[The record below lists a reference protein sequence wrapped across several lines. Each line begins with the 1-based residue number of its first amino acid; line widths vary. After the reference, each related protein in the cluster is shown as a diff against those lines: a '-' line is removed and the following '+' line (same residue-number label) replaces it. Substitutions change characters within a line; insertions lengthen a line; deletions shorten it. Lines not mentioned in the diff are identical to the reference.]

1 MFQRLRFYAS
11 GPLVLLLLLSSIRL
25 SAQSIPYS
33 AVQRQKIEQL
43 RQAFQKTRDSS
54 YSRAFTLA
62 KQLGRPI
69 EVRLRDGAK
78 MTLQGLDDR
87 GHLSYYVT
95 SSATRAGITT
105 RTNSLYAGGSLGLN
119 LSGSS
124 ASVQGKLGIWD
135 GGAVRATHIEMRGRV
150 SQQDDADTTTD
161 GEEHPSHVAGIMMA
175 SGINPSVRGM
185 AYRTTLKAWD
195 YTNDVAEMAAAS
207 PNLLVSNHS
216 YGYNAGWYPN
226 PDATSKY
233 AWIWYGDTTVSK
245 VYDYKFGLYD
255 SRTQSWDRIAV
266 NAPNYLMVLSAG
278 NSRGYN
284 GPAAGEAYILGNYT
298 TNRKT
303 VTSTT
308 PRDNQTGY
316 DVLPPTASAKNAL
329 SVGAVSIL
337 RNGYQQP
344 SDVQNS
350 DFTAWGPTDDGR
362 IKPDI
367 VGAGVS
373 ILSCNSVNDSS
384 YVTLSGT
391 SMSSPNVAGSL
402 LLLQELYAQQN
413 SGQFMRSSTL
423 RGLAIH
429 TADEAGTT
437 SGPDYQNGWGLLN
450 VERAGRVLLN
460 SDRNYL
466 LSELSLS
473 QGQTYSLTVV
483 ASGRGAL
490 TSTIAWTDPAGT
502 PTTTLN
508 DRTPKLVNDLDIRVS
523 DGTTTTQPW
532 ILDPNNPTN
541 AAGRGDNIRDN
552 VEQVLIANPVPGR
565 TYTVTVTHKGTLSG
579 NKQDYAL
586 LMSGIGGT
594 AYCASAAT
602 TNADSRIDRV
612 QFGSIDKT
620 GSGGCTTS
628 TDNTT
633 LVADVQAGQTIPL
646 TITTG
651 SCGAARNTIVKA
663 FVDWNLDGDFDDA
676 NETVAT
682 SGVLANGTAFTG
694 NVTIPASVTVGQLT
708 RLRIVDVAT
717 EDPAAVT
724 SCGAYGVGE
733 TQDFLLHFVQ
743 VTNDVGVVALVA
755 PDSGFCA
762 QSGDVTIAV
771 RLQNFGSTTQTA
783 VPVSVKVLDQNNNL
797 LTTLSGTFSSL
808 SPNKQGLLT
817 LQLPGGT
824 ALQAGQTYQ
833 FVATTIL
840 ANDQVSTNNQL
851 TVTRTTGT
859 LPGAGLFS
867 ALDCGGTAPVVLRNA
882 GDGVAT
888 WFDALTGGNLLA
900 AGNLTSTTVRPANNV
915 YYISQNE
922 FSGRLGPATK
932 GEFGSGSYGGAY
944 TPQPLLSA
952 KAPLM
957 LASARL
963 YIGTPGRLTFSIKR
977 LDETVVSTVSL
988 DVAATRTLPTSA
1000 TASGGQLTDD
1010 PNDPGAV
1017 YPLNLKIPAAGEYKL
1032 TVDYE
1037 DGVTIFR
1044 STTAI
1049 AGSTIT
1055 RSTFPVSISGIIS
1068 SKGSLF
1074 ANTSSVDTLK
1084 YAWYY
1089 LYDLQV
1095 RPLGCSNGQRVA
1107 VTTTAGTTPTAT
1119 ITPNG
1124 SISVCQGS
1132 SVTLRT
1138 SVNSSNTFV
1147 YQWLRNG
1154 QLVTGATSASYTAST
1169 AGQYSVQVT
1178 GSCPT
1183 ASTSAVTINLR
1194 AAETPVIT
1202 QNANILVSNATFSNQ
1217 WLFNGVAIAGATSA
1231 TYVASQSGRYSVRG
1245 NVSSCGEVTSG
1256 EVNVVILAAEPVVA
1270 DVFRVYPNP
1279 AVKVITVEAT
1289 AVSGPTPT
1297 LQLID
1302 ARGAL
1307 LQSTLMK
1314 RSGTLDVATVD
1325 VGQLPDGVFFIQVVG
1340 DLSQPTRIK
1349 RFTKQ

>member
-1 MFQRLRFYAS
+1 MPQRLRFCTT
-11 GPLVLLLLLSSIRL
+11 GLLFFLLVSCSVNLF
-25 SAQSIPYS
+25 AQSIPYS
-33 AVQRQKIEQL
+33 AKQRQQIEQL
-43 RQAFQKTRDSS
+43 RQTFQKTRDSS
-54 YSRAFTLA
+54 CSRAIALA
-62 KQLGRPI
+62 KQLGRPTQI
-69 EVRLRDGAK
+69 RLRDGAK
-78 MTLQGLDDR
+78 MTLRGLDDR

-105 RTNSLYAGGSLGLN
+105 RTNSLYAGGSLGLS

-135 GGAVRATHIEMRGRV
+135 GGAVRATHVELRGRV
-150 SQQDDADTTTD
+150 TQQDNASVDTD
-161 GEEHPSHVAGIMMA
+161 DEEHPSHVAGIMIA
-175 SGINPSVRGM
+175 SGLNPLVRGM
-185 AYRTTLKAWD
+185 AYRASLKAWD
-195 YTNDVAEMAAAS
+195 YNNDVTEMTAAS
-207 PNLLVSNHS
+207 TGLLVSNHS
-216 YGYNAGWYPN
+216 YNSSAGWFPN
-226 PDATSKY
+226 PDATSQY
-233 AWIWYGDTTVSK
+233 AWVWYGDTTVSK
-245 VYDYKFGLYD
+245 FYDYKFGLYD
-255 SRTQSWDRIAV
+255 SYTQSWDRIAV
-266 NAPNYLMVLSAG
+266 NAPNYLIVVAAG

-284 GPAAGEAYILGNYT
+284 GPTAGQPYVLGNYT
-298 TNRKT
+298 TSRRT
-303 VTSTT
+303 VISTT

-316 DVLPPTASAKNAL
+316 DVLAPPSSAKNAL
-329 SVGAVSIL
+329 SVGAISNI

-344 SDVQNS
+344 TDVINS
-350 DFTAWGPTDDGR
+350 GFTAWGPTDDGR

-367 VGAGVS
+367 VGAGVD
-373 ILSCNSVNDSS
+373 ILSCNSVNDSA
-384 YVTLSGT
+384 YVTESGT
-391 SMSSPNVAGSL
+391 SMASPNVAGSL

-413 SGQFMRSSTL
+413 SGKLMRSSTL
-423 RGLAIH
+423 KGLAIH

-437 SGPDYQNGWGLLN
+437 PGPDYQNGWGLLN
-450 VERAGRVLLN
+450 MERAGRVLLN
-460 SDRNYL
+460 TDRSYL
-466 LSELSLS
+466 LSELTLS

-483 ASGRGAL
+483 ASGRGPL

-502 PTTTLN
+502 PNTALN
-508 DRTPKLVNDLDIRVS
+508 NRTPKLVNDLDIRVS
-523 DGTTTTQPW
+523 DGTITTQPW
-532 ILDPNNPTN
+532 ILDPENPAN

-552 VEQVLIANPVPGR
+552 VEQVLIANPVPGQ
-565 TYTVTVTHKGTLSG
+565 TYTLTVTHKGTLSG
-579 NKQDYAL
+579 SRQDYAL
-586 LMSGIGGT
+586 LMSGIGGA

-612 QFGSIDKT
+612 QFGSIDKA
-620 GSGGCTTS
+620 GSGGCTTF

-633 LVADVQAGQTIPL
+633 LAADVQAGQTIPL

-676 NETVAT
+676 NETVAS

-694 NVTIPASVTVGQLT
+694 NISVPANVTTGQFT
-708 RLRIVDVAT
+708 RLRTINVAT
-717 EDPAAVT
+717 EDPNAVT
-724 SCGAYGVGE
+724 PCGTYAVGE

-743 VTNDVGVVALVA
+743 VTNDVGVVGLVA

-762 QSGDVTIAV
+762 QSGDVTVGV
-771 RLQNFGSTTQTA
+771 RLQNFGSATQTS
-783 VPVSVKVLDQNNNL
+783 VSVTVRVLDQNNNL
-797 LTTLSGTFSSL
+797 VTTLTGTSPSL
-808 SPNKQGLLT
+808 IAYKQGLLT
-817 LQLPGGT
+817 LQLPAGT
-824 ALQAGQTYQ
+824 TLQAGQTYR
-833 FVATTIL
+833 FEATTTL
-840 ANDQVSTNNQL
+840 ATDQVSTNNQL
-851 TVTRTTGT
+851 IVTRTTGA

-867 ALDCGGTAPVVLRNA
+867 ALDCGGATPVVLRNA

-888 WFDALTGGNLLA
+888 WYDALTSGNLLA
-900 AGNLTSTTVRPANNV
+900 AGNLTSTTVRPTNNV
-915 YYISQNE
+915 YYVSQNE

-932 GEFGSGSYGGAY
+932 SEFGGGSYGGAF

-952 KAPLM
+952 KVPLV
-957 LASARL
+957 LSTARL

-977 LDETVVSTVSL
+977 LDETVVSTITL

-1017 YPLNLKIPAAGEYKL
+1017 YPLNLRIPAAGEYKL
-1032 TVDYE
+1032 TVEYE

-1044 STTAI
+1044 NTTAV

-1055 RSTFPVSISGIIS
+1055 RNTFPVSLPGIIS

-1107 VTTTAGTTPTAT
+1107 VTTTTGTTPTAT
-1119 ITPNG
+1119 ITPSG
-1124 SISVCQGS
+1124 SVSVCQGS

-1138 SVNSSNTFV
+1138 SVNSSDALV

-1154 QLVTGATSASYTAST
+1154 QLITGATSVSYAASA

-1183 ASTSAVTINLR
+1183 ASTSAVTVSLR
-1194 AAETPVIT
+1194 TPETPVIT

-1231 TYVASQSGRYSVRG
+1231 TYVAVQTGRYSVRG
-1245 NVSSCGEVTSG
+1245 NVNSCGEVTSS
-1256 EVNVVILAAEPVVA
+1256 EVYVTILAAEPVAA

-1279 AVKVITVEAT
+1279 AVKAITVEAT
-1289 AVSGPTPT
+1289 ATAGLIPT

-1307 LQSTLMK
+1307 LQSTPMN
-1314 RSGTLDVATVD
+1314 RNGTLATATVD
-1325 VGQLPDGVFFIQVVG
+1325 IGQLPAGTFFIQLIG